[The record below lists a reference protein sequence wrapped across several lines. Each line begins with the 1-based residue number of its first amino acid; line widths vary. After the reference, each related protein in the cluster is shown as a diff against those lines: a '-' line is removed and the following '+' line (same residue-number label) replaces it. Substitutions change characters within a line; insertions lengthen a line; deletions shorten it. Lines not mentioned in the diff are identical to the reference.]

1 MSVLEL
7 KIPPPVVGLL
17 TAALMYGASRALPE
31 AAIAI
36 PLRVVWAV
44 VLAAAGLAIDLS
56 ALLAFRRHRT
66 TVNPLSPQ
74 RASRIVTSGVY
85 CFTRNPMYLGMLL
98 LLTAWAVV
106 QGNAAA
112 FLGLPLF
119 VLYIT
124 AFQIQPEERVLSA
137 QFGAPYLQYL
147 QQVRRGR

>member
-17 TAALMYGASRALPE
+17 TAALMYGVSRALPE

-36 PLRVVWAV
+36 PQRVVWAV
-44 VLAAAGLAIDLS
+44 MLAAAGLAIDLS

-85 CFTRNPMYLGMLL
+85 RFTRNPMYLGMLL

-106 QGNAAA
+106 QGNAVA

-147 QQVRRGR
+147 QQVRRWI

>member
-17 TAALMYGASRALPE
+17 TAALMYGVSRALPE

-85 CFTRNPMYLGMLL
+85 HFTRNPMYLGMLL

-147 QQVRRGR
+147 QQVRRWI